1 MNQQNQSR
9 ETFGS
14 RMGFIFAAAG
24 SAIGIGNLWRF
35 PWLAGVSG
43 GGAFLLIY
51 LLTVVIVGVSLF
63 MCEIALGRYT
73 QRSNVGAFRKI
84 RPSWTWVG
92 ILGPLASFLTLCF
105 YSVVGGWIIYYF
117 FRAFG
122 GFGGPDPAVTERVF
136 SSFTGHAV
144 WPIIFHG
151 VFMGLTMMI
160 CYKGVKDGIERYSSI
175 MMPLLLALILILT
188 IRSLLLPGAAEGLR
202 FYLVPD
208 FSKITAKTFLDALGQ
223 VFFSLSLGV
232 GSMLTYGSYL
242 GKQENIPR
250 ISVIV
255 PLMDT
260 LVAFMAGLIIFPVV
274 FSYGFEPGAGVGLTF
289 VTLPAIFS
297 QMPAGNLFGAVF
309 FFLFFLAALTSTI
322 SALEAVVAYLA
333 EEHGWERKR
342 ATVISGIVIFFI
354 GCISSLSFGP
364 LSGLTIAGLNF
375 FGQLDW
381 FVATLLQP
389 LGGILTAI
397 FVAWIWGGA
406 NALKEVTNGG
416 AIQFRLGNVWAN
428 LMLKFIAPVL
438 VTIVFLAGI
447 GVI

>member
-35 PWLAGVSG
+35 TWLAGVSG

-51 LLTVVIVGVSLF
+51 LLTGVIVGVSLF

-160 CYKGVKDGIERYSSI
+160 CYTGVKDGIERYSSI

-223 VFFSLSLGV
+223 VFFSLSLGNHRQLHP
-232 GSMLTYGSYL
+232 MTRYWT
-242 GKQENIPR
+242 I
-250 ISVIV
+250 
-255 PLMDT
+255 
-260 LVAFMAGLIIFPVV
+260 
-274 FSYGFEPGAGVGLTF
+274 
-289 VTLPAIFS
+289 
-297 QMPAGNLFGAVF
+297 LFG
-309 FFLFFLAALTSTI
+309 
-322 SALEAVVAYLA
+322 
-333 EEHGWERKR
+333 
-342 ATVISGIVIFFI
+342 
-354 GCISSLSFGP
+354 
-364 LSGLTIAGLNF
+364 
-375 FGQLDW
+375 
-381 FVATLLQP
+381 
-389 LGGILTAI
+389 
-397 FVAWIWGGA
+397 
-406 NALKEVTNGG
+406 
-416 AIQFRLGNVWAN
+416 
-428 LMLKFIAPVL
+428 
-438 VTIVFLAGI
+438 
-447 GVI
+447 